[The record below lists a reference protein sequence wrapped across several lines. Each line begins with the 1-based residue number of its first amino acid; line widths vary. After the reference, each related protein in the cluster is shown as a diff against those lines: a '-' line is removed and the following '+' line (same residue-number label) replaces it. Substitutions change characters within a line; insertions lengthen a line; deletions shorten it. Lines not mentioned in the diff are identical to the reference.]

1 MAIFKSTLIFQPLDL
16 TVNSSTKLYLKR
28 QFTKWFSA
36 RISDERDSEF
46 GTKDLKSLGPFA
58 SVYPLD
64 EAMADLTVTTAADTD
79 VDSFVTPKESY
90 VSLW

>member
-1 MAIFKSTLIFQPLDL
+1 MGSGSPQLFNFAERSRDYEHRWKSRKT
-16 TVNSSTKLYLKR
+16 
-28 QFTKWFSA
+28 
-36 RISDERDSEF
+36 EF
-46 GTKDLKSLGPFA
+46 GAKDLKSLGPFA